1 MKIYLQLGLI
11 LLAFCVVATALLAY
25 VNTLTS
31 PQIQKIKTLEA
42 EATRRELIPDSDF
55 EEVNGEITYY
65 IAKDNKTGEVKG
77 YVFTAQKNGYNGAVK
92 TMAALNKDFQ
102 IIAIKVIEQTETPG
116 LGTNSTQPK
125 FTDQFKGKTSEQLI
139 VDKDGGV
146 PPNCIKAITGATITT
161 RAVTNSL
168 KEAIETLKKQVLA
181 RTALTEKTQAE
192 EEVNK

>member
-77 YVFTAQKNGYNGAVK
+77 YVFTAQKNGYNGTVK

-168 KEAIETLKKQVLA
+168 KVSIETLKKQVLA

>member
-25 VNTLTS
+25 VNTLTR
-31 PQIQKIKTLEA
+31 PQIEKIKTLEA

-65 IAKDNKTGEVKG
+65 IAKDSKTGEVKG

-168 KEAIETLKKQVLA
+168 KVSIETLKKQVLA

>member
-25 VNTLTS
+25 VNTLTR
-31 PQIQKIKTLEA
+31 PQIEKIKTLEA

-65 IAKDNKTGEVKG
+65 IAKDSKTGEVKG

-168 KEAIETLKKQVLA
+168 KESIETLKKQVLA
-181 RTALTEKTQAE
+181 RTAPTEKTQAE

>member
-1 MKIYLQLGLI
+1 
-11 LLAFCVVATALLAY
+11 
-25 VNTLTS
+25 
-31 PQIQKIKTLEA
+31 
-42 EATRRELIPDSDF
+42 
-55 EEVNGEITYY
+55 
-65 IAKDNKTGEVKG
+65 
-77 YVFTAQKNGYNGAVK
+77 
-92 TMAALNKDFQ
+92 MAALDKDFK
-102 IIAIKVIEQTETPG
+102 IIAIKVTEQTETPG

-139 VDKDGGV
+139 VDKDGGA

-181 RTALTEKTQAE
+181 QTTPTEKTQAK

>member
-25 VNTLTS
+25 VNTLTE
-31 PQIQKIKTLEA
+31 PQIKKIKSREA
-42 EATRRELIPDSDF
+42 EETRRELIPNSNF

-65 IAKDNKTGEVKG
+65 IAKDKKTGEAKG
-77 YVFTAQKNGYNGAVK
+77 YVFTAEKNGYNGAVK
-92 TMAALNKDFQ
+92 TMAALDKDFK
-102 IIAIKVIEQTETPG
+102 IIAIKVTEQTETPG

-181 RTALTEKTQAE
+181 QTTPTEKTQAK